1 MPFALTRTKLLL
13 VGTTLLLLAVN
24 LSRHTEQLAI
34 GIDLSQAYVGG
45 LLVIFIPMLLLLLSA
60 AFMSLLGKPIAD
72 KARVHIEQIED
83 SAPTIGLIGTY
94 CGIIVGLTSLATA
107 PDTKELFGK
116 IYLLL
121 GEFGFALGSTI
132 AGQSIGLFAKSLLR
146 YMPSTAASSLAD
158 TFISA
163 LQDNGV
169 SIQSH
174 MISEHLEKTL
184 VVYLLLKNAEALK
197 QFVALKPWLVEQ
209 AWLDSLKIKTTSE
222 AYLVKCFLSEY
233 AENEAGNT
241 RLQQIA
247 TTSK

>member
-24 LSRHTEQLAI
+24 LSRHAEQLAI

-72 KARVHIEQIED
+72 KTRVHIEQIED
-83 SAPTIGLIGTY
+83 SAPALGLLGTY
-94 CGIIVGLTSLATA
+94 FGLIVGLTSLATYSDA
-107 PDTKELFGK
+107 KELFGK

-146 YMPSTAASSLAD
+146 YMPSTADSSLPD

-163 LQDNGV
+163 LQNKGIP
-169 SIQSH
+169 IQSH
-174 MISEHLEKTL
+174 IISERLGNTQA
-184 VVYLLLKNAEALK
+184 VYLLFKNAEALK
-197 QFVALKPWLVEQ
+197 QFVALKSWLAEQPWLG
-209 AWLDSLKIKTTSE
+209 SLKIKTTSE